1 MGAGRHECHDLQF
14 CHTDPD
20 LVVGVDKRTGR
31 TTGHDGFGC
40 FRMRRL
46 ACGSGCRS
54 VRPSQDPS
62 GNNPLV
68 CGVCVSKRIYQ
79 LVFSDL
85 TALVVSACGGWLA
98 GVAADRYGRVKI
110 LQVTILWFAVFAF
123 LSGFTNSY
131 SQLMIV
137 RALQGLG
144 FGGEWAVGS
153 VLIGETIRAQHRGKA
168 VGIVQSGWAIGW
180 GLAALSYAVVFSL
193 FGPATAWRVMF
204 WIGLMPAL
212 LVFYIQKH
220 VPEPAVFR
228 NSGAARLA
236 PGSLRRALEIF
247 SPQMLRI
254 TLMAALLA
262 VGVQGGYYAITT
274 WLPLLLQTGQGLSVL
289 HTGGYLSMVIVG
301 SFLGYL
307 TAAWLAD
314 VLGRRRTLILFAA
327 LSFVTVLTYTSLL
340 AGHSAVFV
348 LGFPLG
354 FFSSGS
360 FSLIGAFLTELF
372 PSSMRGSGQGFAY
385 NLGRGIGAL
394 FPALVGYLGARL
406 SLGGAIAWFAGG
418 AYLLMILG
426 VLGLPETRGTE
437 LSS

>member
-1 MGAGRHECHDLQF
+1 MPAKPLNTTEVSIQKSPAEASDEDSLLSLSKVEYATLFATFAGWAL
-14 CHTDPD
+14 
-20 LVVGVDKRTGR
+20 
-31 TTGHDGFGC
+31 DG
-40 FRMRRL
+40 MN
-46 ACGSGCRS
+46 
-54 VRPSQDPS
+54 VM
-62 GNNPLV
+62 
-68 CGVCVSKRIYQ
+68 I
-79 LVFSDL
+79 FSFVIPTL
-85 TALVVSACGGWLA
+85 ISLWGLTRGQAGLLGTTALVVSACGGWLA

-360 FSLIGAFLTELF
+360 FSPIGAFLTELF
-372 PSSMRGSGQGFAY
+372 PTSMRGSGQGFAY

-394 FPALVGYLGARL
+394 LPALVGYLGAKL

-426 VLGLPETRGTE
+426 VLGLPETRGRE